1 MMTFFIKSTVCL
13 FVLYGFYHFFL
24 RHQKILVFN
33 RFYLI
38 FSLFFST
45 IIPLI
50 VVPVETNFPLNNTFD
65 RLSITT
71 GHFILGEV
79 ITDNTSALFTYQN
92 ILTALYILIS
102 SILLIR
108 FALNIFRI
116 TRKILKS
123 KRVNNLK
130 TSLVFVEENT
140 LPYSFFRYIIVNRSD
155 FENGKIE
162 KELLMH
168 EEAHCLQYHS
178 IDIIIIELLNV
189 FLWFNPAIWLFKKSI
204 LLNHE
209 YYADDIVLTNRA
221 LIDYQQLLINL
232 VMQDNSNYLVS
243 NFKYSFIK
251 NRLFMMTQRR
261 PSNNAVLRKIA
272 AVSLFLLLGITF
284 AFSQEN
290 ALNNNLSAIEN
301 GWWKPILKKHNFDL
315 RKFNYKNI
323 INMGMKDTTQSTLCL
338 EMGNS
343 DSLNNRKI
351 PYKDA
356 ILISKGTGQTYWIIK
371 SEYARHDVDNNILIL
386 KNGQMACYDFIYK
399 NIIPTQTTTF
409 QESTIDIKKNWM
421 VTTATR

>member
-1 MMTFFIKSTVCL
+1 ML
-13 FVLYGFYHFFL
+13 
-24 RHQKILVFN
+24 
-33 RFYLI
+33 
-38 FSLFFST
+38 
-45 IIPLI
+45 IPLI
-50 VVPVETNFPLNNTFD
+50 VIPVKSNFPINNTIGRFT
-65 RLSITT
+65 LMT
-71 GHFILGEV
+71 GQIFQRETI
-79 ITDNTSALFTYQN
+79 IKSSSPLFTYQN
-92 ILTALYILIS
+92 ILTAIFIIIS
-102 SILLIR
+102 SILFIR

-116 TRKILKS
+116 SRKILKS
-123 KRVNNLK
+123 KKVYSPN
-130 TSLVFVEENT
+130 TTLVLVEERT
-140 LPYSFFRYIIVNRSD
+140 LPYSFFRYIFINHSD

-162 KELLMH
+162 KELLEH